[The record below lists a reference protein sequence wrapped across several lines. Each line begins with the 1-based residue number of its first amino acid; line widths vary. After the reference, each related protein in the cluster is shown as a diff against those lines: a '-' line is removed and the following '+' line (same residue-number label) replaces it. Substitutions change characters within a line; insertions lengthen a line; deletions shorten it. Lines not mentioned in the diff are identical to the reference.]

1 MKAGVL
7 ATLFHVASSKDNNWH
22 LPHCPTGSNSWCKY
36 NLDSAN
42 GTKLYKPRPGLPLNI
57 VYKIRPIF
65 EELSKDSELEKCL
78 HGKTQNNNE
87 SFNGTIWE
95 LIPKNNYVSRPTL
108 EFGVYDAV
116 ANFNIGMKA
125 TILIY
130 GLNMVPGVYTRGC
143 KQLTTS
149 LCRI

>member
-22 LPHCPTGSNSWCKY
+22 FSHCPTGSNSWCKY
-36 NLDSAN
+36 NLHIAN
-42 GTKLYKPRPGLPLNI
+42 GTKIYKPGPGLPLNI

-95 LIPKNNYVSRPTL
+95 RIPKIIVCHYQLLNL
-108 EFGVYDAV
+108 EFMIIID
-116 ANFNIGMKA
+116 MKA
-125 TILIY
+125 LYI
-130 GLNMVPGVYTRGC
+130 
-143 KQLTTS
+143 TS
-149 LCRI
+149 I